1 MLYHWALDS
10 MVSKTHQEFLYD
22 TCPAYCWDQQFQC
35 FVNWTKKGGAFFGS
49 VKKWRTIFLILSWAW
64 NKEKTLRNRTSEEWN
79 LRPSYDLLGFYLIFI
94 GLELLNVAIAQAGYT
109 GKIKIGM
116 DVAASGMV

>member
-1 MLYHWALDS
+1 MNLIMS
-10 MVSKTHQEFLYD
+10 MEQRK
-22 TCPAYCWDQQFQC
+22 
-35 FVNWTKKGGAFFGS
+35 N
-49 VKKWRTIFLILSWAW
+49 
-64 NKEKTLRNRTSEEWN
+64 SEEWN

>member
-1 MLYHWALDS
+1 M
-10 MVSKTHQEFLYD
+10 F
-22 TCPAYCWDQQFQC
+22 C
-35 FVNWTKKGGAFFGS
+35 
-49 VKKWRTIFLILSWAW
+49 ILSWAW
-64 NKEKTLRNRTSEEWN
+64 NKEKTLRNGTSDEWN

>member
-1 MLYHWALDS
+1 MNLIMS
-10 MVSKTHQEFLYD
+10 MEQ
-22 TCPAYCWDQQFQC
+22 
-35 FVNWTKKGGAFFGS
+35 
-49 VKKWRTIFLILSWAW
+49 R
-64 NKEKTLRNRTSEEWN
+64 KTLRNGTSEEWN

>member
-1 MLYHWALDS
+1 MEQR
-10 MVSKTHQEFLYD
+10 K
-22 TCPAYCWDQQFQC
+22 
-35 FVNWTKKGGAFFGS
+35 N
-49 VKKWRTIFLILSWAW
+49 
-64 NKEKTLRNRTSEEWN
+64 SEEWN
-79 LRPSYDLLGFYLIFI
+79 HRPSYDLLGFYLIFI